1 MKRLCS
7 LLMVVALAPGLGAI
21 APATACRGV
30 AVEVKSSSCGPAILP
45 VTERGQRVELQ
56 GGPLPTADTPE
67 GAVRRLLTAYC
78 NRDLDGYA
86 ALLAQRFLFT
96 SFDSERRPPH
106 RVDRRREDE
115 VVSAA
120 HLFHGFIDSSG
131 VWIPGAVAI
140 DVTIGNLRTLLLRRP
155 ESPYRAVVLADSVKL
170 SVRRRDG
177 SGFETSFQRYF
188 FIVVRAESSGVAADQ
203 LADPGRWIVL
213 RWGMIPYS
221 WRQARASTLPP
232 PQRPPAP
239 RAADSLQARS
249 PSLAPLRLAFMRTPN
264 PAHWPVRLIVEVPE
278 RGGAT
283 LEVFDVQGRRVS
295 MSDLGEREPGDYTV
309 PATSGVQLAP
319 GTYWLRLTQ
328 VRRAVTTRIVILS

>member
-21 APATACRGV
+21 AQATACRGV
-30 AVEVKSSSCGPAILP
+30 AVEVKSSCLLA
-45 VTERGQRVELQ
+45 VTEPGQRVEFH

-86 ALLAQRFLFT
+86 AMLARRFT
-96 SFDSERRPPH
+96 IMSYDPDPRPV
-106 RVDRRREDE
+106 RGVYRRREDE

-120 HLFHGFIDSSG
+120 HLLHGFIDSSG

-140 DVTIGNLRTLLLRRP
+140 AVTIGNLRVPVRRP
-155 ESPYRAVVLADSVKL
+155 ESRYRAALADSVKL

-177 SGFETSFQRYF
+177 SGFETSFPRYS
-188 FIVVRAESSGVAADQ
+188 FIVVRAESSAVAADQ
-203 LADPGRWIVL
+203 LADPARWIVL
-213 RWGMIPYS
+213 RWYMMPYFPQ
-221 WRQARASTLPP
+221 RARPSTLVT

-278 RGGAT
+278 RGSAQV
-283 LEVFDVQGRRVS
+283 EVFDVQGRRVS
-295 MSDLGEREPGDYTV
+295 INDLGEREPGDYTV

-319 GTYWLRLTQ
+319 GTYWFRLTQ
-328 VRRAVTTRIVILS
+328 NRRAVTTRIVILS